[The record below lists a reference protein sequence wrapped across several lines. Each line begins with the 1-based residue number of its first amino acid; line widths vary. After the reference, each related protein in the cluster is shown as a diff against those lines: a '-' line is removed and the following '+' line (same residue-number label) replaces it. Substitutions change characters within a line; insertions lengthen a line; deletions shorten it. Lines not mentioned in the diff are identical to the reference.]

1 MTSKFNT
8 LRANLP
14 AERENK
20 MKTAK
25 EIFIEVWK
33 EWFGDE
39 DNDQLNIALKHDY
52 IFESMERYKQVSV
65 EPEVSD
71 DFGEPEI
78 DEIDF
83 HKWLSDRMFYSETEG
98 TPIDKHI
105 LENYFDT
112 VEQFIKSPSSKAAKS
127 VFEIATQTI
136 KKYLSQNSG

>member
-65 EPEVSD
+65 EPEVS
-71 DFGEPEI
+71 GQN
-78 DEIDF
+78 
-83 HKWLSDRMFYSETEG
+83 G
-98 TPIDKHI
+98 
-105 LENYFDT
+105 
-112 VEQFIKSPSSKAAKS
+112 V
-127 VFEIATQTI
+127 
-136 KKYLSQNSG
+136 SQNFTCKCGKQSGWVTENVKTKPCPECGREYIGKYNQDKLCIEAICIFPGE